1 MEYELQLKPFVRK
14 DGFKYK
20 IITITDIALHTAKKK
35 STSSLG
41 EKIKKSFITGEPGRV
56 YAPIQKP
63 SPSFGGNMLILD
75 MIKKDPVFLKMV
87 QEEEKKGY
95 KILVALP
102 NEGIPI
108 FAGEDTKDFI
118 KSKKGKR
125 ILRGLAKNKDKDI

>member
-87 QEEEKKGY
+87 QEEEKKGC

-102 NEGIPI
+102 KSGIPV

-118 KSKKGKR
+118 ISKKGKR